1 MMDLQQ
7 ACEIALLRRP
17 MLGRGPVGRISS
29 GLGQRLTTN
38 VPNQPLQFHMPRLLG
53 GPPYHRMIVQA
64 MERLDPAQLIRRN
77 RKWFEAELIDGAQ
90 DMRLQPCEDHI
101 ADEGLYSVGCFGYL
115 MGWVMHQQCRRMS
128 PKRLSNPPAMLE
140 LQPMVK
146 EPDGGLEIQRAKA
159 EFGFDHA
166 EGHGRSPDEEQVG
179 ERLTPIH
186 HRLDQ

>member
-1 MMDLQQ
+1 
-7 ACEIALLRRP
+7 
-17 MLGRGPVGRISS
+17 
-29 GLGQRLTTN
+29 
-38 VPNQPLQFHMPRLLG
+38 
-53 GPPYHRMIVQA
+53 MIVQA

-179 ERLTPIH
+179 ECLTPIH